1 MNSADAPVPKPV
13 GGLRERA
20 ITAAVLAPV
29 GIAGVMLLPQ
39 PWFAALIGLLFLIGV
54 WEWTLLAGWHDKVV
68 RALIV
73 AAHVAM
79 FASVWFATDAAR
91 QQTIGCGVAFWLL
104 APWWL
109 RHYHFGE
116 QARKRSLTL
125 KTIACALAIVPA
137 WTAAIV
143 LHGGDRGAGWVLFVL
158 VLVWCADSCA
168 YFAGRRFGTTKLA
181 PNISPGKTTA
191 GVYGALAGCVAY
203 AAAVGPLAFD
213 VALRQL
219 PQFVALCLVTVV
231 FSIVG
236 DLLESLMK
244 RHSHVKDSG
253 ALFPGHGGA
262 LDRFD
267 SMFAALPIFVA
278 GRQILGL

>member
-1 MNSADAPVPKPV
+1 MNSADTPAPKPA

-39 PWFAALIGLLFLIGV
+39 LWFAVLLGALFIVGV
-54 WEWTLLAGWHDKVV
+54 WEWTMLAGWRSAVV
-68 RALIV
+68 RVLIV
-73 AAHVAM
+73 AAHAAL
-79 FASVWFATDAAR
+79 FASAWFASDAAR
-91 QQTIGCGVAFWLL
+91 LQTIGCGVAFWLL

-116 QARKRSLTL
+116 QARKRSLL
-125 KTIACALAIVPA
+125 IKSVACALAIVPA

-143 LHGGDRGAGWVLFVL
+143 LHDGDRGAFWVLFVL
-158 VLVWCADSCA
+158 VLVWCADTCA

-191 GVYGALAGCVAY
+191 GVYGALAGCVVY
-203 AAAVGPLAFD
+203 SAAIGHVGFD
-213 VALRQL
+213 VPLQHL
-219 PQFVALCLVTVV
+219 PVFVALCLITVV

-236 DLLESLMK
+236 DLLESLIK
-244 RHSHVKDSG
+244 RHSQVKDSG
-253 ALFPGHGGA
+253 TLFPGHGGA